1 MADIAATDVAY
12 SVSKKTIKE
21 SGQREVLASVV
32 FGNGVLTYPAGGVPL
47 LKAQLGLPN
56 SLAHLTLVDASASD
70 GFVYKLDLANEKIR
84 IYQGDNNNAADAALI
99 ELVAATATPAATT
112 LKVLAVGY

>member
-1 MADIAATDVAY
+1 MADIAAGDV
-12 SVSKKTIKE
+12 VHTVTKKVMQD
-21 SGQREVLASVV
+21 SGLREISANIV

-47 LKAQLGLPN
+47 TKAQLGLPVV
-56 SLAHLTLVDASASD
+56 LETVHLVDPSASD
-70 GFVYKLDLANEKIR
+70 GFLYKYDKANEKIR
-84 IYQGDNNNAADAALI
+84 IYQGDNNNAADAPLI